1 MRVSQVGLLALAPQL
16 RGWRARSPVAGRYR
30 EGRGGEYRCLLV
42 TWLVVAAAGSSSND
56 FIGGPNL
63 LQYFV
68 LALGGALVVGN
79 TLALIRPP
87 AQSKTGELTRPPIGR
102 SITMIVV
109 GLIAAVWAIAT
120 LTS

>member
-1 MRVSQVGLLALAPQL
+1 
-16 RGWRARSPVAGRYR
+16 
-30 EGRGGEYRCLLV
+30 V
-42 TWLVVAAAGSSSND
+42 TWLVAVAAAGSSSND

-68 LALGGALVVGN
+68 LALGVALVVGN

-87 AQSKTGELTRPPIGR
+87 AESRKGELTRPPMGR

>member
-1 MRVSQVGLLALAPQL
+1 
-16 RGWRARSPVAGRYR
+16 
-30 EGRGGEYRCLLV
+30 V
-42 TWLVVAAAGSSSND
+42 TRWLVLAASSGGSND

-79 TLALIRPP
+79 GLALIRPP
-87 AQSKTGELTRPPIGR
+87 AQAKNGSLNRPPVGR
-102 SITMIVV
+102 SVTMIAV

>member
-1 MRVSQVGLLALAPQL
+1 
-16 RGWRARSPVAGRYR
+16 
-30 EGRGGEYRCLLV
+30 V
-42 TWLVVAAAGSSSND
+42 TWLVLAATNSASND

-79 TLALIRPP
+79 GLALIRPP
-87 AQSKTGELTRPPIGR
+87 QPTSKKGELSRPPMGR

>member
-1 MRVSQVGLLALAPQL
+1 
-16 RGWRARSPVAGRYR
+16 
-30 EGRGGEYRCLLV
+30 
-42 TWLVVAAAGSSSND
+42 
-56 FIGGPNL
+56 
-63 LQYFV
+63 
-68 LALGGALVVGN
+68 VVGN

>member
-1 MRVSQVGLLALAPQL
+1 
-16 RGWRARSPVAGRYR
+16 
-30 EGRGGEYRCLLV
+30 V
-42 TWLVVAAAGSSSND
+42 TWLAVAAAGSSSND

>member
-1 MRVSQVGLLALAPQL
+1 
-16 RGWRARSPVAGRYR
+16 
-30 EGRGGEYRCLLV
+30 V
-42 TWLVVAAAGSSSND
+42 TWLVLVAASNSASND
-56 FIGGPNL
+56 FVGGPNL

-79 TLALIRPP
+79 GLALIRPP
-87 AQSKTGELTRPPIGR
+87 AQTKKGEPIRPPMGR

>member
-1 MRVSQVGLLALAPQL
+1 
-16 RGWRARSPVAGRYR
+16 
-30 EGRGGEYRCLLV
+30 V
-42 TWLVVAAAGSSSND
+42 TWLVLAASNSASND

-79 TLALIRPP
+79 GLALIRPP
-87 AQSKTGELTRPPIGR
+87 AQTKQGQLNRPPVGR

-109 GLIAAVWAIAT
+109 GLVAAVWAIAT